1 MEENMASDRPG
12 KVAKTPQ
19 QAIAAKAFHW
29 INIVSLLVMASSG
42 LQIYNANPVFG
53 GREGMHIPDLFTL
66 GGWLGGGR
74 NWHFAA
80 MWVYVVNLFLYGCF
94 IFITK
99 RWKNRFAASNDIK
112 ALKVSANPKR
122 KLFAG
127 HKLIYT
133 VILVPLLVAIAS
145 GLAMYKPA
153 QLPWLATIFGDWQ
166 TLRTVHFMTIPI
178 VLGMTFVHSITA
190 LKFGGIRL
198 IKSMFI

>member
-1 MEENMASDRPG
+1 
-12 KVAKTPQ
+12 
-19 QAIAAKAFHW
+19 
-29 INIVSLLVMASSG
+29 
-42 LQIYNANPVFG
+42 
-53 GREGMHIPDLFTL
+53 
-66 GGWLGGGR
+66 
-74 NWHFAA
+74 

-112 ALKVSANPKR
+112 ALKASANPKR

-127 HKLIYT
+127 HKLVYT

-153 QLPWLATIFGDWQ
+153 QLPWLATLFGDWQ

-178 VLGMTFVHSITA
+178 VLGMTFVHSIMA